1 MAPLEMEQVA
11 TISHSA
17 QTQCNTPVASGQTL
31 PAGFPSVLGSPMSW
45 LGSQYADASSYAVL
59 LSSEDLAELQNA
71 LLQFKSLELDGDLVD
86 RTNFPLPTLSKKLKA
101 MQHEVYNGRGFA
113 LLRGLDVNQYSV
125 DDLTIIYLGIQCYIG
140 NRFGRQD
147 KKGNMIV
154 HIVADNSSP
163 INANHHRHSTAPI
176 AVADKNKTFHNEESG
191 DVISWLTR
199 STAASGGKCII
210 ASAHTIYNILAATR
224 PDLIRV
230 LARSDW
236 PFALPKFHCR
246 PVLQHHEGR
255 MMLNFGRAA
264 LLGSASHPRPA
275 TLPALSAL
283 QVEALD
289 AIEAVARA
297 TQLEMTTAAGD
308 VHFVNNFAVLHRRE
322 GFVDGPAARE
332 KRHLVRMR
340 LRDDDLG
347 WAVPDAL
354 RDEWAQAFGDAGAK
368 VWHVE
373 PMPEGF
379 FPLRLQAN

>member
-1 MAPLEMEQVA
+1 
-11 TISHSA
+11 
-17 QTQCNTPVASGQTL
+17 
-31 PAGFPSVLGSPMSW
+31 
-45 LGSQYADASSYAVL
+45 
-59 LSSEDLAELQNA
+59 
-71 LLQFKSLELDGDLVD
+71 
-86 RTNFPLPTLSKKLKA
+86 
-101 MQHEVYNGRGFA
+101 
-113 LLRGLDVNQYSV
+113 
-125 DDLTIIYLGIQCYIG
+125 
-140 NRFGRQD
+140 
-147 KKGNMIV
+147 
-154 HIVADNSSP
+154 
-163 INANHHRHSTAPI
+163 
-176 AVADKNKTFHNEESG
+176 
-191 DVISWLTR
+191 
-199 STAASGGKCII
+199 
-210 ASAHTIYNILAATR
+210 
-224 PDLIRV
+224 
-230 LARSDW
+230 
-236 PFALPKFHCR
+236 
-246 PVLQHHEGR
+246 
-255 MMLNFGRAA
+255 MLNFGRAA